1 MSAPS
6 DLAAEVEKVKA
17 RLAQFTRTTRIE
29 RGLQRLARVLELRR
43 AAAVGGAWK
52 RWVQFVKDGNRAP
65 MELDAAQWTLH
76 AKANRRD
83 DRGRTRVI
91 QRRFNVSIPRAR
103 VLEKTSTLRDR
114 SER

>member
-65 MELDAAQWTLH
+65 MELDAAQWLSLIH
-76 AKANRRD
+76 
-83 DRGRTRVI
+83 I
-91 QRRFNVSIPRAR
+91 
-103 VLEKTSTLRDR
+103 
-114 SER
+114 